1 MYSLDINF
9 LKDRGLDTATETN
22 KKAPKKPA
30 PMAEKI
36 PMIAGGI
43 VAVLFP
49 LLSFNYTKSFEAKK
63 VEAETKIQ
71 ELDAEIAK
79 RQGETKSLEEMQAQV
94 DKAKE
99 ETQALVQVFDKIR
112 PWSAI
117 VQEIGD
123 RTPPGVQV
131 NILAQSG
138 SGSETKLQIDGS
150 ARSFN
155 DVNDFV
161 LFLQRSPF
169 FDKQAIV
176 LGNADL
182 GDAKIEFQ
190 NKDDLPENVS
200 VTFPQAV
207 NYTITAQLNNTPSS
221 SLIPELNNKGSIGL
235 VTRLKTLEQHGA
247 ITK

>member
-9 LKDRGLDTATETN
+9 LKDRGLDTGTETS

-30 PMAEKI
+30 SIAEKI
-36 PMIAGGI
+36 PTIVGGI

-49 LLSFNYTKSFEAKK
+49 ILSFNYTKSFEAKK
-63 VEAETKIQ
+63 VEAETKMK
-71 ELDAEIAK
+71 EVEAEIVK
-79 RQGETKSLEEMQAQV
+79 RQGETKSLEEMAAQV
-94 DKAKE
+94 TQAKT

-131 NILAQSG
+131 NSLAQSG
-138 SGSETKLQIDGS
+138 SGTETKLEITGT

-169 FDKQAIV
+169 FNKQAV
-176 LGNADL
+176 LLGNADA
-182 GDAKIEFQ
+182 GDLKIEFQ
-190 NKDDLPENVS
+190 NQEQLPEGIS
-200 VTFPQAV
+200 VTLPQGV
-207 NYTITAQLNNTPSS
+207 NYKIMAQLSNTPPS
-221 SLIPELNNKGSIGL
+221 SLIQELNNKGSTGL
-235 VTRLKTLEQHGA
+235 VTRLKTLEQQGA